1 MMMFLS
7 PGNGDAGCSL
17 DDEDGYDCRQSNL
30 YTFDDDED
38 ICSLALGCKYLMM
51 MLMMMKMQVV
61 QLQLVYICIPLPPHR
76 ELQSK
81 PVCKS
86 L

>member
-1 MMMFLS
+1 MMMFLC

-51 MLMMMKMQVV
+51 MLMMMMMMMAMTMTMMLKMMMMMM
-61 QLQLVYICIPLPPHR
+61 
-76 ELQSK
+76 S
-81 PVCKS
+81 
-86 L
+86 